1 MSVLVLCVCVRA
13 FVHVSMC
20 VRARA
25 RHVIECSCVCLCTRS
40 CMYICFCMRERF
52 ASHLHLFL
60 CQQTQLMASSQDTS
74 STNKTQ
80 TIISIHKTVQM
91 TFVIDSSNRSLM
103 VKIVAVVHDYRQLWS
118 LYSTSTQTALNK
130 QRSSTVFSE
139 GTFAPASK
147 SFLYV

>member
-1 MSVLVLCVCVRA
+1 MYIVCVCVCVRA
-13 FVHVSMC
+13 FMHVSMC
-20 VRARA
+20 VCA

-74 STNKTQ
+74 SANKTQ
-80 TIISIHKTVQM
+80 TIISIHKTEQM

-103 VKIVAVVHDYRQLWS
+103 EKIVAVVHDYRQPWS

-147 SFLYV
+147 PFLYV